1 MPRTRSTPALAATGA
16 LAAAT
21 LLGGCISVSTTRVY
35 TSASPVTEAEMA
47 DLVARTRTLH
57 VGMPRDEAL
66 ATFPAE
72 HTNLK
77 SGMTDNGRTF
87 EEWQVEAYDRR
98 HRVYFRRYLYMVDA
112 RLAAFSDTRID
123 YRENAETRNGW
134 ANRPNF
140 GG

>member
-1 MPRTRSTPALAATGA
+1 MARTRSTPAIVAAGS

-35 TSASPVTEAEMA
+35 TSASPVTQAQMA

-57 VGMPRDEAL
+57 VGMSRDEAL
-66 ATFPAE
+66 ATFPADY
-72 HTNLK
+72 TNLK

-87 EEWQVEAYDRR
+87 EEWQVEAYDKRR
-98 HRVYFRRYLYMVDA
+98 EVYFRRYLYMVDS

-134 ANRPNF
+134 ANRGQF